1 MDLPLRTAAAA
12 LVLLAGCAPAG
23 PSGSSTALDAATGS
37 AIDSI
42 AAEALEAGPVA
53 GLSIAVVRDGRVVY
67 ARGHG
72 SADMA
77 AGRATTHETV
87 YVAASVTKMLTSL
100 AALTLVRDGRLD
112 LGGTLGELLPSHPI
126 PEWAQ
131 GVTLRQMLD
140 HTSGLPDLVRD
151 AQDRWLATGQPLEP
165 AWVLEWLRFRRLDFE
180 PGTRWSYSNTG
191 FYLVGLIIEATSGR
205 PYGDYV
211 REAVALP
218 LGLDDTFLC
227 DDGLLPERRTVGYE
241 PGDDGLTVSSNY
253 ETTGVKTGFGAA
265 GGFCS
270 TAVDL
275 ASLPQALAESQL
287 LPDALLT
294 LFRSPTTLADGATVD
309 YGLGVRL
316 GSLDGH
322 ALWGHTGGSSSTW
335 AVVAHYPESST
346 TVATMVNTDG
356 ARPDAWMLEGRVAR
370 RVLGLPDASIDSV
383 VVSDLG
389 RYEGRYV
396 GGRGNRQ
403 FEISAEGARLRI
415 RELGRDGFPTDLT
428 PVGEHR
434 FALSNRPMDHVVFE
448 VRDGVVLGYSIYWD
462 GIFWESRRAVR

>member
-1 MDLPLRTAAAA
+1 MRAAWCAVA
-12 LVLLAGCAPAG
+12 LALFAGCAP
-23 PSGSSTALDAATGS
+23 TAPLGELQTLDPATGS

-53 GLSIAVVRDGRVVY
+53 GLSIAVVRDGDLVY

-77 AGRATTHETV
+77 AGRAATHETV
-87 YVAASVTKMLTSL
+87 YVTASVTKMLTSL
-100 AALTLVRDGRLD
+100 AVLTLVRDGRLD
-112 LGGTLGELLPSHPI
+112 LDSSLGGLLPTHPI

-131 GVTLRQMLD
+131 GVTLRQMLN

-151 AQDRWLATGQPLEP
+151 AQDRWLETGEPLEP
-165 AWVLEWLRFRRLDFE
+165 AWVLEWLRFRRLDFD

-227 DDGLLPERRTVGYE
+227 DDGLVPERRTVGYE
-241 PGDDGLTVSSNY
+241 PGDDGLTVSGNY
-253 ETTGVKTGFGAA
+253 ETTGVQTGFGAA

-275 ASLPQALAESQL
+275 ASLPQALAESPL
-287 LPDALLT
+287 LPDSLLT

-356 ARPDAWMLEGRVAR
+356 ARPDAWLLEGRVAR
-370 RVLGLPDASIDSV
+370 RVLGLPDAAIDSV

-389 RYEGRYV
+389 RYEGTYI
-396 GGRGNRQ
+396 GGRFPRHFYVRVQ
-403 FEISAEGARLRI
+403 GARLRI
-415 RELGRDGFPTDLT
+415 NVMGATALPTELT
-428 PVGEHR
+428 PVGEHT
-434 FALSNRPMDHVVFE
+434 FALSFRPMDHVVFD
-448 VRDGVVLGYSIYWD
+448 VKDGVVLGYSIYWD
-462 GIFWESRRAVR
+462 GIFWESRQAVR